1 MKKKILRNLTLGLGC
16 LMLTLII
23 STSVLMHNSTTNS
36 NIHVIHPQEES
47 PNS

>member
-1 MKKKILRNLTLGLGC
+1 MKKNILRNLTLGLGC
-16 LMLTLII
+16 LMLTLSI

-36 NIHVIHPQEES
+36 NIHVIQLQEDM